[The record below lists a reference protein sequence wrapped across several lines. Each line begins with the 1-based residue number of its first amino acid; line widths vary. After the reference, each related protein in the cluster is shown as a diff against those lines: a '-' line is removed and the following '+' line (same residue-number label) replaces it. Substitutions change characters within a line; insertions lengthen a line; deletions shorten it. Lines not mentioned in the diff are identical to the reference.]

1 MFGFGRRGLVRWR
14 MPEDRLTELKRMRA
28 IATLLLIS
36 MTVVF
41 IMTTVMKSDQV
52 WILYL
57 RAFAEAA
64 MVGAC
69 ADWFAVV
76 ALFRRPFGLPIP
88 HTAIIPAN
96 QQRIGESLGRFIT
109 NNFLTRKAISR
120 KLVEIDIAGSIA
132 RWLGDPVNA
141 KKLAA
146 YGGHFLPKIIK
157 KVPRHRLG
165 EFVGSISRRS
175 VDSIPAAL
183 LASRVLEA
191 LWAQGQTQ
199 ALLDTAIELGRNW
212 LASHEDFIQR
222 KVTEKSSRWV
232 PKWLDA
238 ILAKR
243 IITGLLAT
251 IEEMRNPNHPWRIEL
266 RKAIEKV
273 IVDLATNPDMKAR
286 GEALKAQW
294 FANPTFLAQIE
305 FLWTRIEES
314 LYSDLPGQADTI
326 SAAIEAALLGLAN
339 WLDEEP
345 ALPAM
350 ANHRIRLMLLR
361 LFLHRRV
368 EIGSYIA
375 RVVETWDASTLVS
388 KLELQVGKDL
398 QYVRINGTLV
408 GGLVGLSIFVAT
420 RWFESL

>member
-1 MFGFGRRGLVRWR
+1 MFGFGRRGLVKWQK
-14 MPEDRLTELKRMRA
+14 PEDRVAELKRMRA
-28 IATLLLIS
+28 IAMLLLVS

-41 IMTTVMKSDQV
+41 IMTTVTKSEQV
-52 WILYL
+52 WIPYL

-96 QQRIGESLGRFIT
+96 QKRIGESLGRFIT
-109 NNFLTRKAISR
+109 NNFLTRKAITR

-146 YGGHFLPKIIK
+146 YGGHFLPEILK

-165 EFVGSISRRS
+165 QFVGSISRRS

-183 LASRVLEA
+183 LASRVLET

-199 ALLDTAIELGRNW
+199 ALLDSAIEHGRSW
-212 LASHEDFIQR
+212 LASHQDFIQQQ
-222 KVTEKSSRWV
+222 VMEKSSRWV

-238 ILAKR
+238 MLAKR

-251 IEEMRNPNHPWRIEL
+251 IEEMRNPDHPWRIEL
-266 RKAIEKV
+266 REAVEKM
-273 IVDLATNPDMKAR
+273 IVDLATDPDMRAR
-286 GEALKAQW
+286 GETLKAQW
-294 FANPTFLAQIE
+294 FAHPTFVAQIE

-314 LYSDLPGQADTI
+314 LYSDLPGQAETI
-326 SAAIEAALLGLAN
+326 AAAIEAALLGLAK

-345 ALPAM
+345 TLPAM
-350 ANHRIRLMLLR
+350 TNRRIRLMLLR

-408 GGLVGLSIFVAT
+408 GGLVGLSIFAAT

>member
-1 MFGFGRRGLVRWR
+1 MFGFGRRDLARWPK
-14 MPEDRLTELKRMRA
+14 PEDRVAELSRMRT
-28 IATLLLIS
+28 IATLLLVS
-36 MTVVF
+36 MTIVF
-41 IMTTVMKSDQV
+41 IATTVTKSDQV
-52 WILYL
+52 WVPYL

-76 ALFRRPFGLPIP
+76 ALFRRPLGLPIP
-88 HTAIIPAN
+88 HTAIVPAN
-96 QQRIGESLGRFIT
+96 QQRIGESLGHFIT
-109 NNFLTRKAISR
+109 NNFLTQNAISR
-120 KLVEIDIAGSIA
+120 QLVEIDIAGSIA
-132 RWLGDPVNA
+132 RWLSDPVNA
-141 KKLAA
+141 RKLAA
-146 YGGHFLPKIIK
+146 YGGRFLPEILR

-165 EFVGSISRRS
+165 QFVGSISRRGA
-175 VDSIPAAL
+175 DSIPAAL

-199 ALLDTAIELGRNW
+199 ALLDSAIDHGRNW
-212 LASHEDFIQR
+212 LANHQDFIQQ
-222 KVTEKSSRWV
+222 KVMEKSSRWV

-251 IEEMRNPNHPWRIEL
+251 IEEMRHPNHPWRIEL
-266 RKAIEKV
+266 REAVEKV
-273 IVDLATNPDMKAR
+273 IVELATDPDMRAR
-286 GEALKAQW
+286 GETLKAQW

-314 LYSDLPGQADTI
+314 LYSDLPGQVGTI
-326 SAAIEAALLGLAN
+326 AAAIEAALLGVAK
-339 WLDEEP
+339 WMDDEP
-345 ALPAM
+345 TLPAM
-350 ANHRIRLMLLR
+350 TNRRIRLMLLR
-361 LFLHRRV
+361 LLLRRRV

-375 RVVETWDASTLVS
+375 RVVETWDASTLVR

-408 GGLVGLSIFVAT
+408 GGLVGLSIFAAT
-420 RWFESL
+420 RWLESF